1 MQYKNIAEGSF
12 LSRPNRF
19 IAYVDI
25 QGETCK
31 VHVKNTGRCKEL
43 LTDHAKVYLE
53 KSDQPGRSTGYDLIA
68 VEKQGRII
76 NMDSNAPN
84 AAVHE
89 WLKTGSYF
97 KNVSLIKPET
107 TYGSSR
113 FDFYVETEDG
123 RKIFLEVKGVTLEEN
138 NLVRFPDA
146 PSERAVKHLKELEAS
161 LQEGYEAY
169 VLFVIQMKDVL
180 EFSPNEETHKEFAD
194 TLCQVA
200 RHGVKV
206 LAYDCHVTARC
217 HCPGARSPNFY
228 YIFLFVGFLPKITIC
243 LTHSARVLR
252 RMSFAIPCANR

>member
-1 MQYKNIAEGSF
+1 MQYKNIVEGSF

-123 RKIFLEVKGVTLEEN
+123 RKIFLEVKGVTL
-138 NLVRFPDA
+138 
-146 PSERAVKHLKELEAS
+146 
-161 LQEGYEAY
+161 
-169 VLFVIQMKDVL
+169 
-180 EFSPNEETHKEFAD
+180 
-194 TLCQVA
+194 
-200 RHGVKV
+200 
-206 LAYDCHVTARC
+206 
-217 HCPGARSPNFY
+217 
-228 YIFLFVGFLPKITIC
+228 
-243 LTHSARVLR
+243 
-252 RMSFAIPCANR
+252 